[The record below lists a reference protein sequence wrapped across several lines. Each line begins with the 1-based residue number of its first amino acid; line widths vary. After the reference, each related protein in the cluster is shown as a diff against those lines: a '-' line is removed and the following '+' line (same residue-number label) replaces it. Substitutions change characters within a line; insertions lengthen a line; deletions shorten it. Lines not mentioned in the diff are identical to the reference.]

1 MAASM
6 NIDVFRVDG
15 TSIGNTHWIT
25 IAPVITLTTDGGTHC
40 DNSKLVVTYSG
51 TRFSG
56 SNTSYVTAASG
67 VTKMH
72 IYGDKK
78 QSSIAQSNFSGSVT
92 VSASLETSDG
102 TIKASKT
109 VSFSGTTDSS
119 KFNHFA
125 YFSASSTAEDHD
137 FYLGTQIKVRLT
149 SVTSLPSNDSNIKY
163 DIYWGSGSSS
173 EDRICKISD
182 GVGIGEWYWTPSVEE
197 YGNLIPS
204 NSTYLS
210 GTGFYAVARLDNGYE
225 LYRLPGIYPS
235 IHLPE
240 SVVPSISSFLVED
253 LDGYLAE
260 FGGYLQ
266 NYSHIKVSATYA
278 GLYNATITS
287 AKVTFD
293 GTTIDIASGTPVQW
307 ADPVSISGQRPVSIS
322 VTDSRGRVATSS
334 TNITVLPYVAPS
346 FDSFLAQ
353 RWDATEGTETDYS
366 TTVRL
371 SCDGS
376 IPAINGHAITGTI
389 AVQGRKKGDEIW
401 SDIGSAVSIS
411 GTFSEMF
418 TAVDQTVDSV
428 YNYRAFLT
436 DRFGTMVMLEASVGT
451 ASPIMEFHAS
461 GKGIGIGTIAPE
473 DGFSV
478 GFPTTFKKN
487 IKMDI
492 PTEETGGAIF
502 SMNWEASDGSKY
514 GGDVVK
520 IGGSSGTA
528 DPEMFPD
535 LQNGDRV
542 RMMQHLS
549 LENSKY
555 LLGRLTSGDDVQML
569 GMNSSGQVELN
580 WTSGGLGGRALK
592 EIWSGTLNRN
602 GTVTIQELPYY
613 KVFLVTVYSWGELIG
628 IKNDYAYK
636 AGVIDHMR
644 LMAYQLV
651 QDTNNFSASA
661 TACELWIDSTGVELT
676 HKGATQRTI
685 NGSWQSSAPDAIT
698 SIRGVL

>member
-15 TSIGNTHWIT
+15 MESTGYNFIT

-67 VTKMH
+67 VTKLH

-109 VSFSGTTDSS
+109 VSFSGTMDSS
-119 KFNHFA
+119 KFNNFA
-125 YFSASSTAEDHD
+125 NFSASSTAEDHE

-149 SVTSLPSNDSNIKY
+149 SVVTLPYNDSNIKY
-163 DIYWGSGSSS
+163 DIYWGRSSSS
-173 EDRICKISD
+173 EDRICKSSD
-182 GVGIGEWYWTPSVEE
+182 GVGVGEWYWTPSVEE

-225 LYRLPGIYPS
+225 LDRLPGIYHFV
-235 IHLPE
+235 HLPE

-307 ADPVSISGQRPVSIS
+307 ADPVGISGERPVSIS
-322 VTDSRGRVATSS
+322 VTDSRGRVSTSS

-353 RWDATEGTETDYS
+353 RWDTTEGTETDYS

-371 SCDGS
+371 SCGGS

-389 AVQGRKKGDEIW
+389 AVQGRKKGDESW
-401 SDIGSAVSIS
+401 SDIGSEVSIS
-411 GTFSEMF
+411 GIFSEMF

-436 DRFGTMVMLEASVGT
+436 DRFGTIVMLEASVGT

-461 GKGIGIGTIAPE
+461 GKGIGIGTVAPE
-473 DGFSV
+473 HGLAIELPITGSGLYPVGSV
-478 GFPTTFKKN
+478 IIRYDHISPASLYGGVWERIEGRFLYAIGESET
-487 IKMDI
+487 IGA
-492 PTEETGGAIF
+492 TGG
-502 SMNWEASDGSKY
+502 
-514 GGDVVK
+514 
-520 IGGSSGTA
+520 
-528 DPEMFPD
+528 
-535 LQNGDRV
+535 
-542 RMMQHLS
+542 
-549 LENSKY
+549 
-555 LLGRLTSGDDVQML
+555 
-569 GMNSSGQVELN
+569 
-580 WTSGGLGGRALK
+580 
-592 EIWSGTLNRN
+592 
-602 GTVTIQELPYY
+602 
-613 KVFLVTVYSWGELIG
+613 
-628 IKNDYAYK
+628 
-636 AGVIDHMR
+636 
-644 LMAYQLV
+644 
-651 QDTNNFSASA
+651 SA
-661 TACELWIDSTGVELT
+661 THTLTIDEMPSHGHGWRGVNSGAAIHGQYSNYPFDIDQDKKDNWPGTSHMILSTGGGKAHNNNPAFINVSVWRRVE
-676 HKGATQRTI
+676 
-685 NGSWQSSAPDAIT
+685 
-698 SIRGVL
+698 

>member
-1 MAASM
+1 MAASI

-15 TSIGNTHWIT
+15 IWSTGYNYIT

-109 VSFSGTTDSS
+109 VSFSETTDSS
-119 KFNHFA
+119 NFNHFA
-125 YFSASSTAEDHD
+125 SFSASSTAEDHK

-149 SVTSLPSNDSNIKY
+149 PSVSLYNNSNIKY
-163 DIYWGSGSSS
+163 DIYWGSAASS
-173 EDRICKISD
+173 ELKYAKISD
-182 GVGIGEWYWTPSVEE
+182 GVGVGEWYWTPSVEE

-204 NSTYLS
+204 NSTSLS
-210 GTGFYAVARLDNGYE
+210 NTGFYAVARLDNGYE
-225 LYRLPGIYPS
+225 LYRLPGIYPFVY
-235 IHLPE
+235 LPE

-253 LDGYLAE
+253 VDGYLAE

-293 GTTIDIASGTPVQW
+293 GTTIDIVSGTPVQW
-307 ADPVSISGQRPVSIS
+307 TDPVGISGERPVSIS
-322 VTDSRGRVATSS
+322 VTDSRGRVSTSS
-334 TNITVLPYVAPS
+334 TDITVLPYVAPS

-376 IPAINGHAITGTI
+376 IPAINGHAVTGTI
-389 AVQGRKKGDEIW
+389 AVQGRKKGDESW
-401 SDIGSAVSIS
+401 SDIGSEVSIS

-418 TAVDQTVDSV
+418 TAVDQTVDSI

-436 DRFGTMVMLEASVGT
+436 DRFGTIVMLEASVGT

-461 GKGIGIGTIAPE
+461 GKGIGIGTVAPE
-473 DGFSV
+473 NGVAIELPITSSGVYPVGSV
-478 GFPTTFKKN
+478 IIRYDHISPASLYGGVWERIEGRFLYAIGESGT
-487 IKMDI
+487 IGA
-492 PTEETGGAIF
+492 TGG
-502 SMNWEASDGSKY
+502 SDTHTLTIDEMPAHGH
-514 GGDVVK
+514 GWRGVN
-520 IGGSSGTA
+520 SGTTITTQYA
-528 DPEMFPD
+528 NYPFDIDQDKKDNWP
-535 LQNGDRV
+535 GTS
-542 RMMQHLS
+542 RMIL
-549 LENSKY
+549 
-555 LLGRLTSGDDVQML
+555 
-569 GMNSSGQVELN
+569 
-580 WTSGGLGGRALK
+580 
-592 EIWSGTLNRN
+592 
-602 GTVTIQELPYY
+602 
-613 KVFLVTVYSWGELIG
+613 
-628 IKNDYAYK
+628 
-636 AGVIDHMR
+636 
-644 LMAYQLV
+644 
-651 QDTNNFSASA
+651 
-661 TACELWIDSTGVELT
+661 STGGGKAHNNNPAFINVSVWRRVE
-676 HKGATQRTI
+676 
-685 NGSWQSSAPDAIT
+685 
-698 SIRGVL
+698 